1 MKYFIT
7 AGQSLREPADAIL
20 LEWTYSI
27 VLKLH
32 FCESHFLH
40 FLFPVT
46 GCKCSPGH
54 THTHI
59 LGAVFF
65 PTALSCVARRSIY
78 STETPGRI
86 LNIQSVQATVP
97 QTQDRCQIHGNGA
110 INVSCASLHS
120 IQCIGKLQTQLFF
133 FTRIPKTPHA
143 PAKRGWLSN

>member
-20 LEWTYSI
+20 LEWTSSI

-54 THTHI
+54 THRHFGGCFLLYSSALCCSKVYLFHRDTGQDSEYLVSPGHSPTDPGPLPNSWQRRDKCFVCFSAFYLVHWKI
-59 LGAVFF
+59 TNPAVFLHQNSKDTSR
-65 PTALSCVARRSIY
+65 PCKERLAL
-78 STETPGRI
+78 
-86 LNIQSVQATVP
+86 
-97 QTQDRCQIHGNGA
+97 
-110 INVSCASLHS
+110 
-120 IQCIGKLQTQLFF
+120 
-133 FTRIPKTPHA
+133 
-143 PAKRGWLSN
+143 